1 MSYFVFDLET
11 VVAPDMPAL
20 MTPDSGPVVSC
31 QRIVAA
37 GCVLLRDDCVVDSP
51 RVWMSDER
59 TIVDNL
65 VATMSSERRTIVT
78 FNGRGFDMPV
88 IAYRCMHYGIQ
99 WPHLWG
105 GKGMQFRYSDEG
117 HFDLMEAL
125 SFHSATRKPALEA
138 VSRLIGMP
146 GKPGVSGSDVAELV
160 ESGKD
165 RELETYALSDA
176 VHTAAILMRLKLTR
190 GSLKPEQYRLAAA
203 SLVEL
208 IDTDDR
214 LEPLRAGIDRPRFLL
229 EESQ

>member
-37 GCVLLRDDCVVDSP
+37 GCVLLKDDCAVDSP

-65 VATMSSERRTIVT
+65 VATMSSERRTVVT

-88 IAYRCMHYGIQ
+88 IAYRCMHYGVQ

-105 GKGMQFRYSDEG
+105 GRGMQFRYSDEG
-117 HFDLMEAL
+117 HFDLMDAL
-125 SFHSATRKPALEA
+125 SFHGATRKPALDA
-138 VSRLIGMP
+138 VAKLVGMP
-146 GKPGVSGSDVAELV
+146 GKCGITGGDVAGLV
-160 ESGKD
+160 ESG
-165 RELETYALSDA
+165 EHEAVEAYVLSDA
-176 VHTAAILMRLKLTR
+176 VQAAAILMRLKLTR

-203 SLVEL
+203 SLVDL

-229 EESQ
+229 EES